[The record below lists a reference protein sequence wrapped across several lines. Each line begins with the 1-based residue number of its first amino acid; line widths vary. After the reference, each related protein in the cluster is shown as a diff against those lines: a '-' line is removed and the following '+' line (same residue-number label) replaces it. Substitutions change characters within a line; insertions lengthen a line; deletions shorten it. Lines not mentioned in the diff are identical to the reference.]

1 MLLAQV
7 HKARYGNLTLHGPSS
22 LLRRVTMSISWERSF
37 KFWATTRL
45 VLRNMTIKT
54 GSGNKYKT
62 ESGNK
67 YKTGSGN
74 KYKTGSGNKYNT
86 GSGNKYNT
94 GSGNKYK

>member
-7 HKARYGNLTLHGPSS
+7 HKARYGNLTLHGPVVAVKTGNDEHFVGT
-22 LLRRVTMSISWERSF
+22 LFQV
-37 KFWATTRL
+37 WATTRL

-62 ESGNK
+62 GSGNK

-74 KYKTGSGNKYNT
+74 KYKTGSGNKYKT
-86 GSGNKYNT
+86 GSGNK
-94 GSGNKYK
+94 